1 MTDFINNYSSFR
13 NILPK
18 NHTPVV
24 NFDTYIKLVKLQNYE
39 KKSDSFLELLK
50 IDKIKTRDLVSIIIL
65 TYYSDIVADNPDI
78 DNKTI
83 VCKCKEFFDN
93 LEDKLSSD
101 KIEEIL
107 ENDVNQIN
115 KIVNTIKTEFNQ
127 LCDMYL
133 EWKQQD
139 LDRKLQ
145 EFINGYYEL
154 EQMYLNLSIYKEDEE
169 ITPSIEKIRKQ
180 QQQLKMYIKRT
191 GGDYG
196 LKLLN
201 SKSPVYINMEQFK
214 QVATKAFWD
223 TFQEKL
229 EQDPPDYSRLVIILK
244 EVKQLF
250 VTIIPHRYDI
260 HRQIDEGIDIDLLMQ
275 MLNNQSFDFDHIH
288 KLMTYIVSLIQQFQS
303 AGQDETT
310 QKWWD
315 SINEMNNSDNTYGK
329 LITEFFKGV
338 FEQIEKIQEQIKEF
352 KQQFKS

>member
-1 MTDFINNYSSFR
+1 MTEFVNNYSSFR
-13 NILPK
+13 NMLPK
-18 NHTPVV
+18 NHTPTV
-24 NFDTYIKLVKLQNYE
+24 NFDTYINLIKLQNYE
-39 KKSDSFLELLK
+39 QKSEQFLKLLK

-65 TYYSDIVADNPDI
+65 TNYSEIVADNPDI

-83 VCKCKEFFDN
+83 VDKCKQFFDT

-101 KIEEIL
+101 KIDEIL
-107 ENDVNQIN
+107 ENDINYIN
-115 KIVNTIKTEFNQ
+115 KMVNTIKTDFNQ
-127 LCDMYL
+127 LCDIYVD
-133 EWKQQD
+133 WKQQD

-154 EQMYLNLSIYKEDEE
+154 EQMYLNLSIYKEDQE
-169 ITPSIEKIRKQ
+169 IAPSIAKIRKQ
-180 QQQLKMYIKRT
+180 QQQIKTYIKRT

-229 EQDPPDYSRLVIILK
+229 EQDPPDYSRLVILLK

-250 VTIIPHRYDI
+250 VTIIPHRHDI

-275 MLNNQSFDFDHIH
+275 MLNNQSFDFVHIH

-315 SINEMNNSDNTYGK
+315 SINEMNKPENTYGK

-338 FEQIEKIQEQIKEF
+338 FERIEKIQQEMNEF